1 MPQRLRAWHG
11 SGLGFS
17 PFAHHY
23 LGYLLRFL
31 FLGVLRCFTSPG
43 CRLFKRL
50 TGCPVKVA
58 PFRDPRVNGCLLL
71 SAAFRSLLRL
81 SSAFSAKAFPS
92 CYVYLNL
99 INPLWTSSKVSYHSS
114 FSLSS
119 GFSYS
124 IPKFVMVRPLYLSN
138 IMVEM
143 IGIEPTTSCVQSRRS
158 PPELHPQ

>member
-50 TGCPVKVA
+50 MGCPMKVA

-99 INPLWTSSKVSYHSS
+99 INPLWTPSKV
-114 FSLSS
+114 FLKN
-119 GFSYS
+119 F

>member
-1 MPQRLRAWHG
+1 M
-11 SGLGFS
+11 
-17 PFAHHY
+17 
-23 LGYLLRFL
+23 
-31 FLGVLRCFTSPG
+31 
-43 CRLFKRL
+43 
-50 TGCPVKVA
+50 KVA
-58 PFRDPRVNGCLLL
+58 PFRDPRVNGRLLL

-99 INPLWTSSKVSYHSS
+99 INPLWTSSKV
-114 FSLSS
+114 FSN
-119 GFSYS
+119 S
-124 IPKFVMVRPLYLSN
+124 IPKFVMVHPLYLSN

>member
-50 TGCPVKVA
+50 TGCPMKVA
-58 PFRDPRVNGCLLL
+58 PFRDPRVYGRLLL

-99 INPLWTSSKVSYHSS
+99 INPLWTFSKVFYH
-114 FSLSS
+114 
-119 GFSYS
+119 S